1 MSMSEDTNLTLEE
14 RISRLEQR
22 LDEIAA
28 TAGGRDR
35 PWPHRGAPSQPRR
48 PHFRSSIQNPLTG
61 RTLEWWLARG
71 GGVLTSLAVVL
82 LYQYAVERNW
92 ITPIV
97 RIGMGTVVGA
107 VLIAFA
113 SRIER
118 ASSDHSRD
126 VVGLREVL
134 FGAGLAAWYITAYA
148 AAVFY
153 GLISLSAARAI
164 FIGLSIGGAWLALR
178 EHRSVLGF
186 LTLGVG
192 FLTPVLLPSTQPSIP
207 VLALYLGALT
217 AVGLVLYLM
226 RGWQSII
233 WLTATAFWWTTGA
246 ATELVAGVTGFR
258 HITGSILSAR
268 ISMTLLI
275 IAAGAALVRAP
286 ILRRRLVA
294 TGSPL
299 YTSAG
304 RSELGASIQEA
315 VARRIE
321 MFSRVKA
328 SPDSPALWVITIA
341 SPLLS
346 VLFLSWVW
354 TSVRGS
360 MWGMASLG
368 LAAFAYR
375 LASSGSDEE
384 FSHVEATAASLWS
397 LAGLVWL
404 ADSVGNPLGQSSALM
419 LGAAAAH
426 SFAVLSYL
434 KDSRFVAP
442 QKTATATAIF
452 CLLVVVMSETVF
464 RNLALQGFDAA
475 WTVAE
480 LGVIGTCLFIWRI
493 RRNSDAQSALATSAG
508 VGSYFALMLID
519 MRILGRVW
527 PPLIT
532 ASFAVAGAAFL
543 ICARGHPEARTL
555 RRLGGVTL
563 VIVFARLF
571 MVDLARVETI
581 WRVILFLGCGA
592 LFLFTSHR
600 LQSPSS
606 NTPAAPA
613 G

>member
-1 MSMSEDTNLTLEE
+1 MSQDTNLTLEE
-14 RISRLEQR
+14 RISRLERR
-22 LDEIAA
+22 LEEIAA
-28 TAGGRDR
+28 TVGSRERSAPQRAHPSRFDR
-35 PWPHRGAPSQPRR
+35 PQFR
-48 PHFRSSIQNPLTG
+48 PDIRNPFSG

-71 GGVLTSLAVVL
+71 GGVLTSLAVIL

-97 RIGMGTVVGA
+97 RIGMGALVGA
-107 VLIAFA
+107 VMMLFA

-118 ASSDHSRD
+118 ASSEHSND
-126 VVGLREVL
+126 VIGLREVL
-134 FGAGLAAWYITAYA
+134 LGAGLAAWYITAYA

-153 GLISLSAARAI
+153 GLISLSAARAV
-164 FIGLSIGGAWLALR
+164 FTGLSIGGAWLALR
-178 EHRSVLGF
+178 EDRSVLGF

-192 FLTPVLLPSTQPSIP
+192 FLTPVLLPSSQPSVP

-233 WLTATAFWWTTGA
+233 WLTATAFWWTAGA
-246 ATELVAGVTGFR
+246 ATELVAGEMGFSR
-258 HITGSILSAR
+258 ISGSILYAR
-268 ISMTLLI
+268 VSMTLLI
-275 IAAGAALVRAP
+275 IAAGAALVRVP

-294 TGSPL
+294 TGSTL
-299 YTSAG
+299 YTSPG
-304 RSELGASIQEA
+304 RSELGASIHEA
-315 VARRIE
+315 LARRIE
-321 MFSRVKA
+321 VFSRVKA
-328 SPDSPALWVITIA
+328 GVDSPALWIVTIA

-346 VLFLSWVW
+346 VLFLSWAW

-360 MWGMASLG
+360 LWGIASLA
-368 LAAFAYR
+368 LAALAYR
-375 LASSGSDEE
+375 LASSGSDDE
-384 FSHVEATAASLWS
+384 FNHVEATAAAIWS
-397 LAGLVWL
+397 LAGIVWL

-442 QKTATATAIF
+442 QKFATATALF
-452 CLLVVVMSETVF
+452 CLVVVMLSETLF
-464 RNLALQGFDAA
+464 RNLAFQGFDAA

-480 LGVIGTCLFIWRI
+480 LGVVGTCLFIWRT
-493 RRNSDAQSALATSAG
+493 RRDPDAPPALGALLG
-508 VGSYFALMLID
+508 VGSYLALMLID
-519 MRILGRVW
+519 SRILGRIW

-543 ICARGHPEARTL
+543 IYARGHPEGRTL
-555 RRLGGVTL
+555 RRLGGFTL
-563 VIVFARLF
+563 VVVFARLF
-571 MVDLARVETI
+571 IVDLARVETI

-606 NTPAAPA
+606 NTPTEPV